1 MDQHRRRAV
10 TQRQQ
15 TLVTLGGSRPF
26 TPGVVMTDVST
37 RSEAPPGELAGGALG
52 LPSVLFCIVTGAA
65 PLAAMLFNVPV
76 ATLGGGYASPAAF
89 IVATIALTI
98 FSVGYIA
105 MARRVT
111 SAGGF
116 YTFVSRGLG
125 RVAGLGVGY
134 LIALCYIVFS
144 AAVLGVTGYFAST
157 TIASLTGLDLP
168 AWFYMI
174 VGLVL
179 ISLFAFFHIELTAK
193 VLGVLL
199 VGEVLVLVVMAVGIF
214 AVGGA
219 EGFSLA
225 PLNPVAIFD
234 NPAADEVF
242 GGGAAGVA
250 LFAAFWSWVGFE
262 MAPNYAEETRDPHK
276 IAKRAT
282 YGSVIG
288 LGVFYTI
295 MSYAFVTGWG
305 LTGSANAVKSQ
316 YAGDIASAFYP
327 LTDKYV
333 GSWATLVMEILIV
346 TSSFACTMAFYNT
359 GARYLFALGREGVLP
374 GWLARTSKRRSPAN
388 ASLTVTGIVALY
400 CLAFVIYDPS
410 TEGAL
415 LKLGT
420 WSPLLGVLGILAV
433 QALVSVAI
441 IRYFLTSAR
450 EDFHWWTTMVAPLIG
465 FAAMVIA
472 CALLVINRDGLAGAS
487 DVLFIEALPWV
498 ILVVFVLGMVA
509 AMVLRSRAPD
519 KYAGIGQFE
528 IAEITEPVGG
538 QA

>member
-1 MDQHRRRAV
+1 MSAAPTNRTGTV
-10 TQRQQ
+10 PT
-15 TLVTLGGSRPF
+15 GG
-26 TPGVVMTDVST
+26 
-37 RSEAPPGELAGGALG
+37 PPGELAGGVLG

-89 IVATIALTI
+89 LVATIALTI

-134 LIALCYIVFS
+134 LIALCYIIFS
-144 AAVLGVTGYFAST
+144 AAVLGVTSYFAST
-157 TIASLTGLDLP
+157 TVASITGVDLP
-168 AWFYMI
+168 AWLYMI
-174 VGLVL
+174 IGLVL
-179 ISLFAFFHIELTAK
+179 VSLFAWFHIELTAK

-199 VGEVLVLVVMAVGIF
+199 VGEVLVLAVMAVGIF

-219 EGFSLA
+219 EGLSLA
-225 PLNPVAIFD
+225 PLNPVNIFD
-234 NPAADEVF
+234 NSAAVEVF
-242 GGGAAGVA
+242 GGGAAGIA
-250 LFAAFWSWVGFE
+250 LFGAFWSWVGFE

-276 IAKRAT
+276 IAKTAT

-288 LGVFYTI
+288 L
-295 MSYAFVTGWG
+295 
-305 LTGSANAVKSQ
+305 
-316 YAGDIASAFYP
+316 DR
-327 LTDKYV
+327 YV
-333 GSWATLVMEILIV
+333 GSWLTLLMEILIV
-346 TSSFACTMAFYNT
+346 TGSFACTMSFYNT

-374 GWLARTSKRRSPAN
+374 GALARTSKRQSPAA
-388 ASLTVTGIVALY
+388 ASMTVTGIVALY

-433 QALVSVAI
+433 QALVSIAI
-441 IRYFLTSAR
+441 IRYFLTSGKA
-450 EDFHWWTTMVAPLIG
+450 DFHWWTTLVAPVIG
-465 FAAMVIA
+465 FAAMAVA
-472 CALLVINRDGLAGAS
+472 CVLLVVNRGDLSGAA
-487 DVLFIEALPWV
+487 DAVYIEVLPWV
-498 ILVVFVLGMVA
+498 VLVIFIIGMAVA
-509 AMVLRSRAPD
+509 AYLRSSAPD
-519 KYAGIGQFE
+519 RYARIGQFE
-528 IAEITEPVGG
+528 LTDSPDPHRSTDTTGAP
-538 QA
+538 A

>member
-1 MDQHRRRAV
+1 MSAAPTNRTGTV
-10 TQRQQ
+10 PT
-15 TLVTLGGSRPF
+15 GG
-26 TPGVVMTDVST
+26 
-37 RSEAPPGELAGGALG
+37 PPGELAGGVLG

-89 IVATIALTI
+89 LVATIALTI

-134 LIALCYIVFS
+134 LIALCYIIFS
-144 AAVLGVTGYFAST
+144 AAVLGVTAYFAST
-157 TIASLTGLDLP
+157 TVASITGVDLP
-168 AWFYMI
+168 AWLYMI
-174 VGLVL
+174 IGLVL
-179 ISLFAFFHIELTAK
+179 VSLFAWFHIELTAK

-199 VGEVLVLVVMAVGIF
+199 VGEVLVLAVMAVGIF

-219 EGFSLA
+219 EGLSLA
-225 PLNPVAIFD
+225 PLNPVNIFD
-234 NPAADEVF
+234 NSAAVEVF
-242 GGGAAGVA
+242 GGGAAGIA
-250 LFAAFWSWVGFE
+250 LFGAFWSWVGFE

-276 IAKRAT
+276 IAKTAT

-288 LGVFYTI
+288 LGVFYVI

-316 YAGDIASAFYP
+316 YAGEIASAFYP
-327 LTDKYV
+327 LTDRYV
-333 GSWATLVMEILIV
+333 GSWLTLLMEILIV
-346 TSSFACTMAFYNT
+346 TGSFACTMSFYNT

-374 GWLARTSKRRSPAN
+374 GALARTSKRQSPAA
-388 ASLTVTGIVALY
+388 ASMTVTGIVALY

-433 QALVSVAI
+433 QALVSIAI
-441 IRYFLTSAR
+441 IRYFLTSGKA
-450 EDFHWWTTMVAPLIG
+450 DFHWWTTLVAPVIG
-465 FAAMVIA
+465 FAAMAVA
-472 CALLVINRDGLAGAS
+472 CVLLVVNRGDLSGAA
-487 DVLFIEALPWV
+487 DAVYIEVLPWV
-498 ILVVFVLGMVA
+498 VLVIFIVGMAVA
-509 AMVLRSRAPD
+509 AYLRSSAPD
-519 KYAGIGQFE
+519 RYARIGQFE
-528 IAEITEPVGG
+528 LTDSPDPHRSTDTTGAP
-538 QA
+538 A